1 MKRRE
6 WLAIV
11 GGAVLAACEPVVA
24 AAQPASKLPRVCFM
38 EFSESSTTARYAAFF
53 QTLEALGY
61 RQGLTVV
68 IDRKSAE
75 NRTERFPDLAR
86 DCVKLQPDVIVVH
99 TTPAAQAAKETTST
113 IPIVMMGLG
122 DPVGTGLVESLA
134 RPGGNATGT
143 SAMTPVLAA
152 KRVELLKEAVPTLAR
167 LMLLSYPPDSVNA
180 GQVMEV
186 ARAARSL
193 GITVNKREIRTAAD
207 IPAAFE
213 AGATAGDEALLTTS
227 VSLFFVQRSEI
238 LKQAARLRWPGA
250 FPWREYAEEGG
261 LLYYGQR
268 PDELS
273 RRAALMVDKILKGAK
288 PADMPVEQPT
298 QFDLVINLKSA
309 RALGI
314 AIPQSLLARASE
326 VIE

>member
-1 MKRRE
+1 MKRRI

-11 GGAVLAACEPVVA
+11 GGAVLAVSTPVIAV
-24 AAQPASKLPRVCFM
+24 AQPVSKLARVCFM
-38 EFSESSTTARYAAFF
+38 EFSENSSARYAAFF

-61 RQGLTVV
+61 RQGSTVE
-68 IDRKSAE
+68 IDRLSAE
-75 NRTERFPDLAR
+75 NRTERFPELAR
-86 DCVKLQPDVIVVH
+86 DCVKLQPNVIVVH
-99 TTPAAQAAKETTST
+99 TTPAAHAAKEATRT
-113 IPIVMMGLG
+113 IPIVMLGLG

-134 RPGGNATGT
+134 KPGGNITGM

-152 KRVELLKEAVPTLAR
+152 KRVELLKEAVPMLAR
-167 LMLLSYPPDSVNA
+167 LTLLSYPPDPVDA

-186 ARAARSL
+186 TRAARQL
-193 GITVNKREIRTAAD
+193 GVTVSKREIRAAAD

-213 AGATAGDEALLTTS
+213 AGAIAGDEALLTTS
-227 VSLFFVQRSEI
+227 VSLLFVQRSEI

-268 PDELS
+268 PEDLA

-288 PADMPVEQPT
+288 PADMPIEQPT

-309 RALGI
+309 KALGI
-314 AIPQSLLARASE
+314 ALPQSLLARAGE
-326 VIE
+326 LIE